1 MLQVSSFESILEWYS
16 AKPRIFKF
24 EDNFMEQKMWAQKLE
39 IFLNLPAFGATKS
52 TCQKNDLK
60 VFMTKSLLSFKRMI
74 AQ

>member
-39 IFLNLPAFGATKS
+39 IFQNLPAFGATKS
-52 TCQKNDLK
+52 QKNDLK